1 MSVAAA
7 PLSAAGN
14 PYCFGLCTWDWN
26 RGAVLASIQSPGC
39 NSYNLSLVN
48 AGGHCIEKEIELR
61 ITYTRL

>member
-39 NSYNLSLVN
+39 NSYNLSHVN
-48 AGGHCIEKEIELR
+48 VVDDVHCAGGH
-61 ITYTRL
+61 